1 VVYTTAMDFTILT
14 YNVLFGKAV
23 TFVPILLEKYKP
35 DVVCLQEFE
44 ITVDNI
50 QRIEQTGYYLADYS
64 HSFVKFLKVYG
75 VATFY
80 NPKTLKAKDGEVI
93 PLSRSFYELI
103 LLLLAVNQKRTVLK
117 TQFTQK
123 KAKKT
128 VDIYNLH
135 LTMHGTNAA
144 RLKQL
149 DKVMQ
154 NIEETNGT
162 HLIVAGDFNY
172 AYKRK
177 ALEKLMRAHK
187 LQEATRNLLYTLIW
201 NFLWFIPVPLKP
213 DYILY
218 RGLTLKETIREK
230 ETISDHFPIISR
242 FSL

>member
-23 TFVPILLEKYKP
+23 VFVPRLLEKYEP

-44 ITVDNI
+44 ITVENI
-50 QRIEQTGYYLADYS
+50 QQIEQTGYYLADYS

-80 NPKTLKAKDGEVI
+80 NPRTLKVKDGEII
-93 PLSRSFYELI
+93 PLSRSFYEIILLI
-103 LLLLAVNQKRTVLK
+103 LTVNQKRTVLK
-117 TQFTQK
+117 TKFTHK
-123 KAKKT
+123 RSKINI
-128 VDIYNLH
+128 DIYNLH
-135 LTMHGTNAA
+135 LTIHGTNTA

-149 DKVMQ
+149 EMVMR

-162 HLIVAGDFNY
+162 RLIVAGDFNY

-177 ALEKLMRAHK
+177 ALERVMKAHK
-187 LQEATRNLLYTLIW
+187 LQEATRNLLYTFVW
-201 NFLWFIPVPLKP
+201 NFLWLIPVPLKP

-218 RGLTLKETIREK
+218 KGLKLIKTIREK
-230 ETISDHFPIISR
+230 ETTSDHFPVISR